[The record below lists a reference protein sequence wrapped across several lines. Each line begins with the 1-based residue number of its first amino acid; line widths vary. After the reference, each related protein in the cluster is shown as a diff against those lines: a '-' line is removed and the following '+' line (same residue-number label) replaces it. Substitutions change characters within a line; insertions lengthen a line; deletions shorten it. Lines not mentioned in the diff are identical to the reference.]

1 MFKRTILQHSV
12 RSISCSAC
20 TTPAGKQAPRLLSH
34 SDLLHQ
40 MDNSNLSSWMA
51 SKDSLKKSFVFTDF
65 KEAFSFMQKV
75 AYKSEEMNHHPEW
88 CNVYNKVDI
97 TLTTHESGGITNR
110 DITLAK
116 HIEELL
122 A

>member
-1 MFKRTILQHSV
+1 
-12 RSISCSAC
+12 
-20 TTPAGKQAPRLLSH
+20 
-34 SDLLHQ
+34 

-51 SKDSLKKSFVFTDF
+51 SKDSLKKSFVFADF
-65 KEAFSFMQKV
+65 KEAFSFMQKI

-122 A
+122 ADTYHLV

>member
-1 MFKRTILQHSV
+1 
-12 RSISCSAC
+12 
-20 TTPAGKQAPRLLSH
+20 
-34 SDLLHQ
+34 
-40 MDNSNLSSWMA
+40 MA
-51 SKDSLKKSFVFTDF
+51 SKEALKKSFVFTDF

-75 AYKSEEMNHHPEW
+75 AYKSEEMNHHPKW

-122 A
+122 ADFIILFKGQQCNSWY